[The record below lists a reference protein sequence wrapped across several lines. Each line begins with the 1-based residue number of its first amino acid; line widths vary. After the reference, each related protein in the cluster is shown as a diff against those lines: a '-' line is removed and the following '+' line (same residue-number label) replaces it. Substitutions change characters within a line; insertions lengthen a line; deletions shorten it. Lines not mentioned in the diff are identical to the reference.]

1 MHRRATLPV
10 CCAAAERD
18 VASAPA
24 SEDSRKR
31 RRSIRGVVSQILDI
45 DAVAESP
52 DPRAMLL
59 AELEDFVIRHRP
71 CGQPTG
77 DATEPEP
84 DGYIADSELLLRRQL
99 PAVGDAGGGD
109 AGAGDVR
116 PAHNWV
122 ESRVRASLASRVTRR
137 RRTLGA
143 RRQ

>member
-1 MHRRATLPV
+1 MKNAQTRHLARLLRRCGA
-10 CCAAAERD
+10 RR
-18 VASAPA
+18 ASAPA

-84 DGYIADSELLLRRQL
+84 DGYIADGELLLRRQL
-99 PAVGDAGGGD
+99 PAVGDAGGAMRELVMSDLLTTG
-109 AGAGDVR
+109 
-116 PAHNWV
+116 
-122 ESRVRASLASRVTRR
+122 
-137 RRTLGA
+137 
-143 RRQ
+143 